1 MINKKLSKALGP
13 VLGLMG
19 FILATGVVELPVFAA
34 DTTTTTTT
42 TTTTQASVTYTDNT
56 ASVQPKD
63 YSINTNKS
71 VTENGIKVTVDKAI
85 ATKHKLKVT
94 LKIEGDKALEDFNHN
109 NSIFAVTY
117 GDNDS
122 SFGSS
127 SHAQLLDD
135 KTMLLTLE
143 KENYRG
149 EYPEKGAM
157 RVDVAL
163 SNYKVNIGMD
173 IPVDFSSSF
182 ENYYTKNISAKIP
195 QFDYALNSLESDVMG
210 TTISYTKP
218 KHDEYDDIDN
228 NDTLWN
234 SKILL
239 KVGDKMYQTDSNGNY
254 SGDDKKIMGNYV
266 STLPTYDIIKNE
278 KNISIVP
285 IFSNISINDLDD
297 LNIHDDISKQ
307 NTTKDILNNIS
318 YEKNFSFSDGS
329 KGELYNIERNDN
341 SIKVACKGQSEIESL
356 LMASNLNL
364 NYEYVKGQK
373 NNTFYN
379 NQAICI
385 YKDPK
390 DSLGYIVE
398 FYNVQKDKSTN
409 LYLDPMIKQVNMYKL
424 GDEIKLLN

>member
-1 MINKKLSKALGP
+1 MINKKLSKTLGP

-19 FILATGVVELPVFAA
+19 FILAIGALDSPVLAA
-34 DTTTTTTT
+34 DID
-42 TTTTQASVTYTDNT
+42 TTTTQASVAYTGNT
-56 ASVQPKD
+56 ASTQPKD
-63 YSINTNKS
+63 YSININKS
-71 VTENGIKVTVDKAI
+71 VTQNGVKVTVDKAI

-94 LKIEGDKALEDFNHN
+94 IKIEGDKALEDFNHN
-109 NSIFAVTY
+109 NSIFTVTY

-122 SFGSS
+122 GFENS
-127 SHAQLLDD
+127 SHAQLLNA

-143 KENYRG
+143 KDNYRG
-149 EYPEKGAM
+149 VYSEKGAM

-182 ENYYTKNISAKIP
+182 ENYITKNISGKIP
-195 QFDYALNSLESDVMG
+195 QLDYTLNSLEADVMG
-210 TTISYTKP
+210 TTISYTEP
-218 KHDEYDDIDN
+218 KHDEYYDGDN

-239 KVGDKMYQTDSNGNY
+239 KVGDKMYQTDSNGSY
-254 SGDDKKIMGNYV
+254 SGDDNTIIGNYV

-285 IFSNISINDLDD
+285 IFSNISIDDLDN
-297 LNIHDDISKQ
+297 LNLHDDISKQ

-318 YEKNFSFSDGS
+318 YEKSFSFSDGS
-329 KGELYNIERNDN
+329 KGEIYNIERNDN
-341 SIKVACKGQSEIESL
+341 IIKVACKGQSEIESL
-356 LMASNLNL
+356 LMASNLNVH
-364 NYEYVKGQK
+364 YEYVKGQK

-379 NQAICI
+379 NKDICI

-398 FYNVQKDKSTN
+398 FYNVQKDKETKLN
-409 LYLDPMIKQVNMYKL
+409 LDPMIKQVNMYKL

>member
-1 MINKKLSKALGP
+1 MINKKLSKTLGP
-13 VLGLMG
+13 ILGLMS
-19 FILATGVVELPVFAA
+19 FILATGVVESPVFAA
-34 DTTTTTTT
+34 DIDT
-42 TTTTQASVTYTDNT
+42 TTTTQAGVTYTDST

-63 YSINTNKS
+63 YSIAIGKTI
-71 VTENGIKVTVDKAI
+71 TENGLKVTVDKAI

-109 NSIFAVTY
+109 NSIFTLTY

-122 SFGSS
+122 SFGSG

-149 EYPEKGAM
+149 EYPEKGDM
-157 RVDVAL
+157 RVDVVL

-182 ENYYTKNISAKIP
+182 ENYITKNISGKIP
-195 QFDYALNSLESDVMG
+195 QLDYTLNGLETDVMG
-210 TTISYTKP
+210 TTITYTEP
-218 KHDEYDDIDN
+218 IHDDYNDN
-228 NDTLWN
+228 TLWN

-239 KVGDKMYQTDSNGNY
+239 KVGDKMYLTDTRGNY
-254 SGDDKKIMGNYV
+254 SDNDDKTITGNYV
-266 STLPTYDIIKNE
+266 SALPTYDIVKNE
-278 KNISIVP
+278 KNISLVP
-285 IFSNISINDLDD
+285 IFSNISIEDLYD
-297 LNIHDDISKQ
+297 LNLHDDISKQ

-329 KGELYNIERNDN
+329 KGEIYNIERNDN
-341 SIKVACKGQSEIESL
+341 SIKIACKGQSEIESL
-356 LMASNLNL
+356 LMASSLNL
-364 NYEYVKGQK
+364 HYEYVKGQK
-373 NNTFYN
+373 NNIPYN
-379 NQAICI
+379 NRATCI
-385 YKDPK
+385 YRDPK

-398 FYNVQKDKSTN
+398 FYDVQKNNATK
-409 LYLDPMIKQVNMYKL
+409 LYIDPMIKQVNMYKL